1 MQKLKIVS
9 ILFFV
14 IVSFVVF
21 NLIISFFYLPV
32 NNSVF
37 AQEMEVEYPELN
49 KIKITETT
57 SFPLYVKYIFNWA
70 IIIGAIIAF
79 GSLIYGGVRYL
90 TSTGNPEALKDAK
103 NQIFS
108 AFMGLIILLA
118 SGLIFNTINPQ
129 LTTIQLIPL
138 ELKQGVKLS
147 DAGGQSR
154 IVGISHSN
162 LETSF
167 KNFKPIKAEIIG
179 SDIEARVYN
188 DAHYTG
194 SFTPWFNKTVNISD
208 LFKKDNIIRSVKI
221 RYISP
226 GVYIYD
232 IKDEVVTK
240 NGKNEMR
247 REINSSYS
255 ISDLTKGY
263 GWRPEWSKY
272 IQIKNLEKKTEKTVV
287 VQQPTDYLAV
297 LHQGK
302 DFQGF
307 CRVFFEKT
315 GNYGNINKNEIK
327 EVPTMDNYGRLI
339 MSGIPD
345 PRLIVSSAEIFQIER
360 EQVNSCKIIFYKE
373 PNYQGKNCTIYGD
386 GESYLQPRQPED
398 IEKSKMC
405 NPADVIKNAKSMQ
418 INGNCA
424 VVIWR
429 STFWGSLGERFPLPE
444 ECQTFTSDVPDFGK
458 TYLGIGGTTNIN
470 SLAIYPLK

>member
-1 MQKLKIVS
+1 
-9 ILFFV
+9 
-14 IVSFVVF
+14 
-21 NLIISFFYLPV
+21 
-32 NNSVF
+32 
-37 AQEMEVEYPELN
+37 
-49 KIKITETT
+49 
-57 SFPLYVKYIFNWA
+57 
-70 IIIGAIIAF
+70 
-79 GSLIYGGVRYL
+79 
-90 TSTGNPEALKDAK
+90 
-103 NQIFS
+103 
-108 AFMGLIILLA
+108 LA

-188 DAHYTG
+188 DAYYTG

-398 IEKSKMC
+398 IEKSETC

-444 ECQTFTSDVPDFGK
+444 ECQTFTSDVPDFGR

>member
-154 IVGISHSN
+154 IVGISH
-162 LETSF
+162 
-167 KNFKPIKAEIIG
+167 
-179 SDIEARVYN
+179 
-188 DAHYTG
+188 
-194 SFTPWFNKTVNISD
+194 
-208 LFKKDNIIRSVKI
+208 
-221 RYISP
+221 
-226 GVYIYD
+226 
-232 IKDEVVTK
+232 
-240 NGKNEMR
+240 
-247 REINSSYS
+247 
-255 ISDLTKGY
+255 
-263 GWRPEWSKY
+263 
-272 IQIKNLEKKTEKTVV
+272 
-287 VQQPTDYLAV
+287 
-297 LHQGK
+297 
-302 DFQGF
+302 
-307 CRVFFEKT
+307 
-315 GNYGNINKNEIK
+315 
-327 EVPTMDNYGRLI
+327 
-339 MSGIPD
+339 
-345 PRLIVSSAEIFQIER
+345 
-360 EQVNSCKIIFYKE
+360 
-373 PNYQGKNCTIYGD
+373 
-386 GESYLQPRQPED
+386 
-398 IEKSKMC
+398 
-405 NPADVIKNAKSMQ
+405 
-418 INGNCA
+418 
-424 VVIWR
+424 
-429 STFWGSLGERFPLPE
+429 
-444 ECQTFTSDVPDFGK
+444 
-458 TYLGIGGTTNIN
+458 
-470 SLAIYPLK
+470 

>member
-167 KNFKPIKAEIIG
+167 KDFKPIKAEIIG

-188 DAHYTG
+188 DTHYTG
-194 SFTPWFNKTVNISD
+194 SFTPWFNKTVNIS
-208 LFKKDNIIRSVKI
+208 
-221 RYISP
+221 
-226 GVYIYD
+226 
-232 IKDEVVTK
+232 
-240 NGKNEMR
+240 
-247 REINSSYS
+247 
-255 ISDLTKGY
+255 
-263 GWRPEWSKY
+263 
-272 IQIKNLEKKTEKTVV
+272 
-287 VQQPTDYLAV
+287 
-297 LHQGK
+297 
-302 DFQGF
+302 
-307 CRVFFEKT
+307 
-315 GNYGNINKNEIK
+315 
-327 EVPTMDNYGRLI
+327 
-339 MSGIPD
+339 
-345 PRLIVSSAEIFQIER
+345 
-360 EQVNSCKIIFYKE
+360 
-373 PNYQGKNCTIYGD
+373 
-386 GESYLQPRQPED
+386 
-398 IEKSKMC
+398 
-405 NPADVIKNAKSMQ
+405 
-418 INGNCA
+418 
-424 VVIWR
+424 
-429 STFWGSLGERFPLPE
+429 
-444 ECQTFTSDVPDFGK
+444 
-458 TYLGIGGTTNIN
+458 
-470 SLAIYPLK
+470 

>member
-188 DAHYTG
+188 GSSYTG
-194 SFTPWFNKTVNISD
+194 DFTPWFGASRENITANTNSWGASD
-208 LFKKDNIIRSVKI
+208 DINDKIIRSIEIKYV
-221 RYISP
+221 SP
-226 GVYIYD
+226 GVYLYD
-232 IKDEVVTK
+232 NNVETTF
-240 NGKNEMR
+240 R
-247 REINSSYS
+247 REINLSYS
-255 ISDLTKGY
+255 VSDLTKGY

-373 PNYQGKNCTIYGD
+373 PNYQGKNCTIYG
-386 GESYLQPRQPED
+386 ESYLQPRRPED
-398 IEKSKMC
+398 IEKPKTC